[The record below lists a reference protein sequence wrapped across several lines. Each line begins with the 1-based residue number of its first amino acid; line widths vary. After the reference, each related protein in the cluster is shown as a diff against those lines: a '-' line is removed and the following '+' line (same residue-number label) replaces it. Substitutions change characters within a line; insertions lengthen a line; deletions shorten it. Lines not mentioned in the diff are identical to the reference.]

1 TKTLLPPATALATS
15 TPEATDTP
23 TPAPTNRSTTG
34 QSSGV
39 KQPIAISGKIARA
52 ALPAILRN
60 ALINT
65 GVNDPKVYWFTFDEG
80 SHEEALMIQY
90 ASPLRWQSGYL
101 DMMRA
106 AKLTLGRYYLS
117 IDPPLYTAII
127 AATDLTGQSDLV
139 VRLRRFAA
147 EKWARGDI
155 GNDDFVN
162 NYFEFVKIV
171 VNCTTESCSA
181 KMATPFPSFNF
192 PFPFPTP
199 TPKP

>member
-1 TKTLLPPATALATS
+1 MKPAA
-15 TPEATDTP
+15 
-23 TPAPTNRSTTG
+23 
-34 QSSGV
+34 
-39 KQPIAISGKIARA
+39 AISGKITRA

-60 ALINT
+60 ALTNA
-65 GVNDPKVYWFTFDEG
+65 GVNEPQVYWFTFDEG

-90 ASPLRWQSGYL
+90 ASPLRWQAGYL

-106 AKLTLGRYYLS
+106 AKLTLGRYYLA
-117 IDPPLYTAII
+117 IDPTLYTAII

-147 EKWARGDI
+147 EKWAHGDI

-171 VNCTTESCSA
+171 VNCTAEACSA